1 MLKYQELIDK
11 MTLEQKASLTSG
23 KDFWQSMNIDELGI
37 PSMFLSDGPHG
48 IRKQA
53 AAADHLGLNKSIP
66 STCYPT
72 AATMANTWNPAL
84 GEEMA
89 TCLGKEAVALK
100 VNVLLGP
107 GTNMKRNPR
116 CGRNFEYFSEDPYLA
131 GKMAAAYIRGI
142 QSNGISACVKHFA
155 ANNQEERRMVIDTIV
170 DERTLR
176 EIYLTAFE
184 IAVKEG
190 KTKSIMSSY
199 NMINGTHV
207 NENKHLMVDILRKDW
222 DYKNVV
228 VTDWAG
234 ENLRVPGMQ
243 AGNELEMPGTN
254 GDTNLDIV
262 RAVKKYN
269 EYKKAVEEGKM
280 EQSAL
285 DAAVEKGEA
294 MPESVLDE
302 NLDRLLELIFTT
314 EEVYRD
320 KAAKE
325 KDGAE
330 HAEKTD
336 WGNHMRETEQEE
348 AGAYTAASDAAD
360 RHKVVFDE
368 LKHHEMALRAARES
382 VVLLKNKDNVLPL
395 NGETKVAVI
404 GDFAKAPRYQGAGSS
419 VVNPTRLDTAYDALQ
434 ECGVNAVGYAQG
446 FDRYGKKKP
455 ALVKEACELAKKADV
470 VLLYIGLD
478 EVTEA
483 EGLDRENI
491 ELPANQLELVDA
503 LAATGTKIVAVLSC
517 GSAVEM
523 NWDEKCDAVVHAYLG
538 GQAGAKAVLDVVMGT
553 VNPSG
558 KLSESYPLHYE
569 DCSSASHF
577 PGKQVSVEY
586 REGPFIGYRYYD
598 TANVPVKY
606 PFGFGLS
613 YTTFAY
619 SDLSVADDGVTF
631 TITNTGE
638 KDGAEVAQVYVGKKD
653 SDVFRP
659 KKELKGFTKVFL
671 KAGESKTV
679 TVPFDD
685 KTFRYYNV
693 DTLNW
698 EEEGGE
704 YQIYVAASV
713 EDVRL
718 EGSIE
723 RAGTGAKSPY
733 DKEKLASYFA
743 GKVADVSTEEFEA
756 LLNTGDEKVRYN
768 RPNPNY
774 PFYKKNRM
782 VIHANCTV
790 ADLRYARGWTGRFFA
805 GAITLAIKLLRAV
818 GNRTMANTLVM
829 GVYHQPMRG
838 MAKFGGFG
846 MYRMNGLITM
856 FNGHFFKG
864 LCMFLSG
871 DPQTK
876 AEAKEAEEKAKQE
889 LKK

>member
-222 DYKNVV
+222 GYKDVV

-280 EQSAL
+280 GQSVL

-314 EEVYRD
+314 EEVYQD
-320 KAAKE
+320 KAAK
-325 KDGAE
+325 KADGEA

-348 AGAYTAASDAAD
+348 SAFVAASDAAD

-382 VVLLKNKDNVLPL
+382 VVLLKNKDNILPL

-434 ECGVNAVGYAQG
+434 ECGVNSVGYAQG

-455 ALVKEACELAKKADV
+455 ALVQEACELAKKADV

-517 GSAVEM
+517 GSAIEM

-619 SDLSVADDGVTF
+619 SDLSVAEDGVTF

-733 DKEKLASYFA
+733 DKEKLESYFA

-756 LLNTGDEKVRYN
+756 LLNTGDEKVRYT

-864 LCMFLSG
+864 LGMFLSG